1 MRADSSV
8 NGLRPRVVV
17 RAFLALAMALTATVF
32 VPAGAEQLAHLNV
45 TSFTMQSDTP
55 HPQVEVPFHIVFSI
69 HVAQNVGQLQNIV
82 LPAFGPLEIGGDE
95 QHLSGTSG
103 GSDYREIVTVVA
115 HQTGHISIAAAYM
128 DAIDARD
135 GKPKRFL
142 STTPS
147 GKDTIELDVVGGALE
162 PITPDSGPALLRG
175 VMRALSFLGGLII
188 IVLLA
193 ATVLW
198 LRRPALPQPK
208 DETREPEPVA
218 VQSPKRS
225 LADVAREL
233 RITPTRERAVGARAE
248 LWRSIGAPE
257 GATLNDVLAKTPTRD
272 TQLSALLR
280 ASERAAFTHD
290 VDLSAAI
297 DRFVQLLEAY
307 DL

>member
-1 MRADSSV
+1 MHAGSSV

-17 RAFLALAMALTATVF
+17 RAFLALAIALTATVSLP
-32 VPAGAEQLAHLNV
+32 VGAEQLARLNV
-45 TSFTMQSDTP
+45 TSFAMQSDTP
-55 HPQVEVPFHIVFSI
+55 HPQVEVPFHIIFSI
-69 HVAQNVGQLQNIV
+69 HVAQNVAQLQNIV
-82 LPAFGPLEIGGDE
+82 LPSFGPLEIGGDE

-103 GSDYREIVTVVA
+103 GSDYREIVTVVS
-115 HQTGHISIAAAYM
+115 HQTGHISIAAAYL
-128 DAIDARD
+128 DAVDARD

-175 VMRALSFLGGLII
+175 VMRALSFLGGLIVI
-188 IVLLA
+188 ALLA
-193 ATVLW
+193 AAVLW

-208 DETREPEPVA
+208 DETREPVA
-218 VQSPKRS
+218 VQPPERS

-233 RITPTRERAVGARAE
+233 RITPTRERAVGARSE

-280 ASERAAFTHD
+280 AAERAAFTHD
-290 VDLSAAI
+290 VDLSGAI
-297 DRFVQLLEAY
+297 NRFVQLLEAY